1 MDENRNFDE
10 LNNNEGEF
18 NKKLN
23 NEEHNDSQYDDFI
36 NNQYGNSEFFE
47 DQMNNDN
54 YSLEENNQMTSEP
67 KKENIEY
74 TIPQDIVLQS
84 HNSEEYKYEEK
95 ETNKKKKPFRGSLL
109 SYIALALVASIIGG
123 MVSIYFA
130 PMLLGDKIFKS
141 DNSQYTSSPI
151 NIVTNDDINTVA
163 AVAKKA
169 MSSVVGITTVEIQEP
184 AFPFFILQEVEGVG
198 SGVIVDS
205 NGYIL
210 TNSHV
215 VADGKAKS
223 VTVLLDNGES
233 KDATVLW
240 NDSLLDLAI
249 VKIDAK
255 NLPVATLGDSD
266 KLEVGELAVAIGNPL
281 GLDFQRTVTS
291 GIISGLHR
299 SVTVNNNVI
308 EDLIQTDASINQGNS
323 GGPLLNSKGEVIG
336 INTAKITS
344 AEGLGFAI
352 PINQAKPIIEQVIKN
367 GTFQSVVLGIT
378 GASVLDYQRT
388 FRVKLPVEKGVILL
402 QVHENTPAYEAG
414 LQIGD
419 IITKIDD
426 TTIENMDQL
435 KKALYKYK
443 VGDKAKLTINRTGK
457 VIEIE
462 VTFKE
467 IK

>member
-1 MDENRNFDE
+1 MGDNRNMDDSFNDGFQDGFKDE
-10 LNNNEGEF
+10 DSQNDEF
-18 NKKLN
+18 NN
-23 NEEHNDSQYDDFI
+23 GFNEEPRDYDDYSVGGKEEQI
-36 NNQYGNSEFFE
+36 ESENE
-47 DQMNNDN
+47 ARN
-54 YSLEENNQMTSEP
+54 YE
-67 KKENIEY
+67 
-74 TIPQDIVLQS
+74 IPQDIIIPRED
-84 HNSEEYKYEEK
+84 NNREREIPYEK
-95 ETNKKKKPFRGSLL
+95 SKKRKRSFRGSLV
-109 SYIALALVASIIGG
+109 SYIALALVASLIGG
-123 MVSIYFA
+123 IASIYIA
-130 PMLLGDKIFKS
+130 PMLYGKILPNPNS
-141 DNSQYTSSPI
+141 SSQYTSSPPI

-169 MSSVVGITTVEIQEP
+169 MSSVVGITTVEVQQSV
-184 AFPFFILQEVEGVG
+184 FPFFATQEIEGVG

-223 VTVLLDNGES
+223 VTVLLDNGDS
-233 KDATVLW
+233 KPARVLW

-249 VKIDAK
+249 VKVDAT
-255 NLPVATLGDSD
+255 NLPVADLGDSD
-266 KLEVGELAVAIGNPL
+266 ELEVGEIVVAIGNPL

-299 SVTVNNNVI
+299 SVKIGNNII

-352 PINQAKPIIEQVIKN
+352 PINQAKAIVEEVITN
-367 GTFQSVVLGIT
+367 GTYQTVVIGIT
-378 GASVLDYQRT
+378 GASVSDYQRA
-388 FRVKLPVEKGVILL
+388 FGVKLPVEKGVVLL
-402 QVHENTPAYEAG
+402 QIHENTPAYDAG
-414 LQIGD
+414 LRIGD

-426 TTIENMDQL
+426 INIDNMSQL

-443 VGDKAKLTINRTGK
+443 IGDKAKLTIYRTNE
-457 VIEIE
+457 VLEIE
-462 VTFKE
+462 VTFKNVQ
-467 IK
+467 

>member
-1 MDENRNFDE
+1 MDDNRNMDDSFNDGFQDGFKDE
-10 LNNNEGEF
+10 DSQNDEF
-18 NKKLN
+18 NN
-23 NEEHNDSQYDDFI
+23 GFNEEPRDYDD
-36 NNQYGNSEFFE
+36 YSVEGKE
-47 DQMNNDN
+47 DQIESENEARN
-54 YSLEENNQMTSEP
+54 YE
-67 KKENIEY
+67 
-74 TIPQDIVLQS
+74 IPQDIIIPRED
-84 HNSEEYKYEEK
+84 NNREREIPYEES
-95 ETNKKKKPFRGSLL
+95 KKRKRSFRGSLV
-109 SYIALALVASIIGG
+109 SYIALALVASLIGG
-123 MVSIYFA
+123 IASIYIA
-130 PMLLGDKIFKS
+130 PMLYGKILPNPNNS
-141 DNSQYTSSPI
+141 SQYTSSPPI

-169 MSSVVGITTVEIQEP
+169 MSSVVGITTVEVQQSV
-184 AFPFFILQEVEGVG
+184 FPFFATQEVEGVG

-223 VTVLLDNGES
+223 VTVLLDNGDS
-233 KDATVLW
+233 KPAKVLW

-249 VKIDAK
+249 VKVDAT
-255 NLPVATLGDSD
+255 NLPIADLGDSD
-266 KLEVGELAVAIGNPL
+266 ELEVGEIVVAIGNPL

-299 SVTVNNNVI
+299 SVKIGNNVI

-352 PINQAKPIIEQVIKN
+352 PINQAKAIVEEVITN
-367 GTFQSVVLGIT
+367 GTYQTVVIGIT
-378 GASVLDYQRT
+378 GASVSDYQRA
-388 FRVKLPVEKGVILL
+388 FGVKLPVEKGVVLL
-402 QVHENTPAYEAG
+402 QIHENTPAYDAG
-414 LQIGD
+414 LRIGD

-426 TTIENMDQL
+426 INIDNMSQL

-443 VGDKAKLTINRTGK
+443 IGDKAKLTIYRTNE
-457 VIEIE
+457 VLEIE
-462 VTFKE
+462 VTFKNVQ
-467 IK
+467 